1 MKKNILV
8 VGTGTIG
15 EPLIGLLADFKK
27 KLGINVYFH
36 KRTPLLDEIAKV
48 NSLTQRGARLVATRN
63 TREAFAALGHKV
75 NVDFKVALCKADV
88 VIDCTPAGN
97 HNKEEFY
104 SKLVEKY
111 RLPASGRACEAPGC
125 RGRFCKKKKITFIA
139 QGSEKGFGIPYA
151 YGINDRVLGDP
162 ALNTQFIQVVS
173 CNTHNISSL
182 IKTISPDTKDLHY
195 GDFTCIRRANDISQK
210 SKFIASPEVGA
221 HSDVHFGTH
230 HAKDAYDL
238 FGTIHEIPNIF
249 SSAMKVNT
257 QYMHSIRFNLHL
269 KKNVS
274 KEEILTRL
282 EASKF
287 ISVTHKNLANKVF
300 SFGRDH
306 GYYGRIFN
314 HTVVSLPTLHV
325 GRNNGHSIVTGF
337 CFTPQDGNSLLSSA
351 AAALWGCYGEE
362 YKEHIKVFDKYLF
375 QQI

>member
-1 MKKNILV
+1 
-8 VGTGTIG
+8 
-15 EPLIGLLADFKK
+15 
-27 KLGINVYFH
+27 
-36 KRTPLLDEIAKV
+36 
-48 NSLTQRGARLVATRN
+48 LVATRD
-63 TREAFAALGHKV
+63 TRDAFAALGHKV
-75 NVDFKVALCKADV
+75 NVDFNVALCKADV

-97 HNKEEFY
+97 RNKEKFY
-104 SKLVEKY
+104 SELSQKFSL
-111 RLPASGRACEAPGC
+111 SGNSHGC
-125 RGRFCKKKKITFIA
+125 NVAGCKGRFCKNKKMTFIA

-151 YGINDRVLGDP
+151 YGINDVILGNP
-162 ALNTQFIQVVS
+162 TLNTQFIQVVS

-182 IKTISPDTKDLHY
+182 IKTISPDIKNLHY

-210 SKFIASPEVGA
+210 SKFIASPEVGEHHDA
-221 HSDVHFGTH
+221 HFGTH

-238 FGTIHEIPNIF
+238 FGTIYEVPNIF

-269 KKNVS
+269 KEHITKDEVLA
-274 KEEILTRL
+274 KL
-282 EASKF
+282 ENSKF

-314 HTVVSLPTLHV
+314 HTVVSLPSLHV